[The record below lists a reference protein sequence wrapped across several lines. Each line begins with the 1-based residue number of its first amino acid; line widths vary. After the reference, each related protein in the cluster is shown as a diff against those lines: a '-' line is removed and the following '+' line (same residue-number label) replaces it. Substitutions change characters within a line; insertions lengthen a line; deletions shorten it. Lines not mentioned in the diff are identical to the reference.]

1 MSDENTT
8 NNPSQ
13 NEESKN
19 SPIQQQ
25 AVSKNKVISSLI
37 WKFLERGG
45 VQGVQFVLSIILARL
60 VTPEDYGVIA
70 ILLVFI
76 QIATVFIQ
84 SGFNTALIQKKE
96 SDDLD
101 FSSIFYL
108 SLFVAGV
115 LYVILFF
122 ASPFVARF
130 YKSETLTQ
138 LLRVISLTLFLEL
151 LIVFRMP
158 MFPKQCSFVDSF
170 LVVWEL

>member
-1 MSDENTT
+1 MSEDEK
-8 NNPSQ
+8 
-13 NEESKN
+13 ES
-19 SPIQQQ
+19 SVIQQEK
-25 AVSKNKVISSLI
+25 VSKNKVISSLI

-84 SGFNTALIQKKE
+84 SGFNTALIQKKD

-101 FSSIFYL
+101 FSSILYL
-108 SLFVAGV
+108 SFFVAGI

-122 ASPFVARF
+122 TAP
-130 YKSETLTQ
+130 
-138 LLRVISLTLFLEL
+138 
-151 LIVFRMP
+151 
-158 MFPKQCSFVDSF
+158 
-170 LVVWEL
+170 

>member
-1 MSDENTT
+1 MSGENKT
-8 NNPSQ
+8 NQSSES
-13 NEESKN
+13 EEQKS
-19 SPIQQQ
+19 SSIQQQ
-25 AVSKNKVISSLI
+25 PVSKNKVISSLI

-122 ASPFVARF
+122 M
-130 YKSETLTQ
+130 
-138 LLRVISLTLFLEL
+138 I
-151 LIVFRMP
+151 
-158 MFPKQCSFVDSF
+158 
-170 LVVWEL
+170 W